1 MAKKNIYKIDNIK
14 TRLLQYAENK
24 GYAKI
29 DFYNK
34 IDVAPSLF
42 SNSQLQSAI
51 SSNKIV
57 EILTIFPDL
66 SAEWLFRGQG
76 QMIIAP
82 PPPTED
88 TDYLQS
94 RIQQLENNIKSLEYI
109 VHTQEK
115 LINLYENRIK
125 GGY

>member
-1 MAKKNIYKIDNIK
+1 MTKKNIQKIDNIK

-29 DFYNK
+29 DFYSK
-34 IDVAPSLF
+34 IDIAPSVF

-57 EILTIFPDL
+57 EILTILSDL

-76 QMIIAP
+76 QMIITP

-88 TDYLQS
+88 TE
-94 RIQQLENNIKSLEYI
+94 QLKNKIKSLEYI

>member
-1 MAKKNIYKIDNIK
+1 MTKKNIQKIDNIK

-34 IDVAPSLF
+34 IDIAPSVF

-57 EILTIFPDL
+57 EILTILSDL

-76 QMIIAP
+76 QMIITP

-88 TDYLQS
+88 TE
-94 RIQQLENNIKSLEYI
+94 QLKNQIEQLKNSIKSLEYI

>member
-1 MAKKNIYKIDNIK
+1 MTKKNIQKIDNIK

-34 IDVAPSLF
+34 IDIAPSVF

-57 EILTIFPDL
+57 EILTILSDL

-76 QMIIAP
+76 QMIITP

>member
-14 TRLLQYAENK
+14 TRLLQYAESK

-115 LINLYENRIK
+115 LINLYENRLK